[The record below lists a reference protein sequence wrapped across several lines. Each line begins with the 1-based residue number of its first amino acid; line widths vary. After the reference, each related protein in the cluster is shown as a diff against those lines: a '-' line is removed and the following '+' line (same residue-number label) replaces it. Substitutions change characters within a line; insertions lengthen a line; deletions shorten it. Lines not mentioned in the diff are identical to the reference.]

1 MTILHFKL
9 KKITNC
15 AIYKWELDKVSVPS
29 LSGFSHSDNAFYEH
43 ANIVFIMIYR
53 NINLG
58 VAFQLK
64 YGR

>member
-9 KKITNC
+9 KRNKQDC

-29 LSGFSHSDNAFYEH
+29 LSRFSHSDNAFYEH

-53 NINLG
+53 
-58 VAFQLK
+58 K
-64 YGR
+64 H